1 MAGMKTEET
10 RISGPIAKESGSS
23 RAAGESGD
31 RPTPGKPRLS
41 RKSLTAVGAL
51 AVAALLIS
59 TIWVIPD
66 LLRKEAVIVAILPLS
81 GASSYL
87 VEVEDAMSMT
97 TEILNRWG
105 GINGMRI
112 RLVVED
118 CESSPEVAVQKLL
131 DVEERY
137 HPLAVVTATRSAA
150 IPMAEIAEEKGIILI
165 SIGASPETITDDKD
179 WVFRYYLTSSGE
191 VRAAMETIETLGI
204 TSLGILYLD
213 EAYGTPIKDMLSEDF
228 ENQGGTVV
236 ASSFS
241 QTQID
246 FSDGIASVSDTEAV
260 FAVGLRHQ
268 FPEILAELNA
278 SGYDG
283 HFIGAVEA
291 SIPDVWGLP
300 EAQGAYV
307 SAPVLYNP
315 GAAVDVEFLTDFE
328 ERFGRKLTHQG
339 AIGSDVLGLI
349 WGLLSDRDV
358 SRESLQDLMSAGF
371 VHSGILG
378 VVTLTQGNHNVD
390 VPLFRGVIQG
400 GGLQY
405 LSG

>member
-1 MAGMKTEET
+1 V
-10 RISGPIAKESGSS
+10 I
-23 RAAGESGD
+23 
-31 RPTPGKPRLS
+31 
-41 RKSLTAVGAL
+41 GAL
-51 AVAALLIS
+51 VVATLLVS

-66 LLRKEAVIVAILPLS
+66 LMRKEAVIVAILPLS

-87 VEVEDAMSMT
+87 VEIEDAMTMT
-97 TEILNRWG
+97 ASILNKWG

-112 RLVVED
+112 RLIVED
-118 CESSPEVAVQKLL
+118 CESSPEMAVQRLL
-131 DVEERY
+131 DVEEKY
-137 HPLAVVTATRSAA
+137 HPLAVVTATRGAA
-150 IPMAEIAEEKGIILI
+150 VQMAEIAEEKGIVLI
-165 SIGASPETITDDKD
+165 SIGASPETITEDKD

-191 VRAAMETIETLGI
+191 VRVAMETIETLSI
-204 TSLGILYLD
+204 SSLGILHLD
-213 EAYGTPIKDMLSEDF
+213 DAYGVPIKDMLSEAF
-228 ENQGGTVV
+228 EEHGGTVV

-241 QTQID
+241 PSQIT
-246 FSDGIASVSDTEAV
+246 FSEGISNISDTEAV
-260 FAVGLRHQ
+260 FVVGLRHQ
-268 FPEILAELNA
+268 FPGILAELNT
-278 SGYDG
+278 SGYEG
-283 HFIGAVEA
+283 YFIGAVEA
-291 SIPDVWGLP
+291 SIPDIWELP

-315 GAAVDVEFLTDFE
+315 GAAVDIEFLAEFE
-328 ERFGRKLTHQG
+328 EDFGRTLTHQG
-339 AIGSDVLGLI
+339 AIGSDVLGMI

-378 VVTLTQGNHNVD
+378 VVTLAHGDHNVD

>member
-1 MAGMKTEET
+1 MAGMKAEET
-10 RISGPIAKESGSS
+10 EISEPIVKESNPS
-23 RAAGESGD
+23 RAADESGYD
-31 RPTPGKPRLS
+31 HTPGRRRLS

-51 AVAALLIS
+51 AVAVLLIS

-87 VEVEDAMSMT
+87 VEIEDAMTMT
-97 TEILNRWG
+97 AEILNKWG

-112 RLVVED
+112 RLIVED

-131 DVEERY
+131 DAEEKY
-137 HPLAVVTATRSAA
+137 HPLAIVTATRDAA
-150 IPMAEIAEEKGIILI
+150 VPMAEIAEEMGVVLI
-165 SIGASPETITDDKD
+165 SIGASPETITNDKD

-191 VRAAMETIETLGI
+191 VRVAMETIETLDI
-204 TSLGILYLD
+204 TTLGILHLD
-213 EAYGTPIKDMLSEDF
+213 DAYGTPIKEMLSEAF
-228 ENQGGTVV
+228 EDQGGMVV
-236 ASSFS
+236 ASSIS
-241 QTQID
+241 ANQIE
-246 FSDGIASVSDTEAV
+246 FSDGIGNISDTEAV
-260 FAVGLRHQ
+260 FVVGLRHQ

-278 SGYDG
+278 SGYEG

-291 SIPDVWGLP
+291 SIPENWELP
-300 EAQGAYV
+300 DSQGAYV
-307 SAPVLYNP
+307 SAPLLYNP
-315 GAAVDVEFLTDFE
+315 GAAVDVVFLTEFE
-328 ERFGRKLTHQG
+328 EKFGRKLTHQG

-358 SRESLQDLMSAGF
+358 SRESLQDLMGAGF

-378 VVTLTQGNHNVD
+378 VVTLTHGNHNVD